1 VRASDREREATLR
14 VLGDGR
20 AEGRLSTSTFEER
33 VERAL
38 TARTTGELRQLTV
51 DVERLTAVRAWWAQ
65 VRGSKPA
72 EAAPEEASVCLDEL
86 GPGPFR
92 VGRSGEA
99 DLVVRDLT
107 VSRLHAQILHT
118 PDGFVLTDL
127 GSTNGTWLGGRR
139 VGQVEVVPGDAV
151 LLGDLTLHLR

>member
-1 VRASDREREATLR
+1 MRASDREREATLR

-20 AEGRLSTSTFEER
+20 AEGRLSTSTFEQR

-51 DVERLTAVRAWWAQ
+51 DVERLARVRAWWAH
-65 VRGSKPA
+65 VRRARRAADGPG
-72 EAAPEEASVCLDEL
+72 EAALSLGDL
-86 GPGPFR
+86 GPAPFH
-92 VGRSGEA
+92 VGRSSEA
-99 DLVVRDLT
+99 DLVVGDLT
-107 VSRLHAQILHT
+107 VSRLHAQLLRT

-139 VGQVEVVPGDAV
+139 VGQVEVVAGDV
-151 LLGDLTLHLR
+151 VELGELTLHLR